1 MIETAQTI
9 IKYNVNN
16 SDTVIQTII
25 QGLIVG
31 LQENKESILEKF
43 IERYDTYVT
52 KLWEREMT
60 KPTEFA
66 NGQPFKFIVHN
77 LTKDDFYDEFKTE
90 LVSSSLITDKEM
102 CVCGRHQVGFIL
114 VPYNIKAAV
123 PYDLYTINDYFLPSF
138 YHKDYKNR
146 NYRKAFN
153 YPSAILP
160 PSVVEEE
167 VIEKNIEENGEILNN
182 DNRKVFSEIIID
194 GWAPHALY
202 TITNGEKEI
211 NPNYV
216 RAQSLN
222 KRYMFDF
229 VDIDK
234 SLYRIQNGLEPL
246 TPTEQIDLA
255 RNLFAYTKSS
265 IRDFEELYPKIYKLF
280 LMLKR
285 RGEYSADRFAYEF
298 EKIKK
303 LER

>member
-31 LQENKESILEKF
+31 LQENQENILEKF
-43 IERYDTYVT
+43 INRYNDYVG

-60 KPTEFA
+60 NPKDFVD
-66 NGQPFKFIVHN
+66 GRPFKFVVHN

-102 CVCGRHQVGFIL
+102 CVCGRHQLGFIL
-114 VPYNIKAAV
+114 VPSNIKAAV
-123 PYDLYTINDYFLPSF
+123 PYDLFTINDYFEPSF
-138 YHKDYKNR
+138 SYKDYEHR
-146 NYRKAFN
+146 NYREAFN

-160 PSVVEEE
+160 PSVVEDE
-167 VIEKNIEENGEILNN
+167 VINKSVAENGEILNN
-182 DNRKVFSEIIID
+182 DNAKVFSEIIID
-194 GWAPHALY
+194 GWAPNAIY

-211 NPNYV
+211 NPNYQ
-216 RAQSLN
+216 RAKKLN
-222 KRYMFDF
+222 EKYMFDF
-229 VDIDK
+229 IDIDK

-255 RNLFAYTKSS
+255 RNIFAYTKSS
-265 IRDFEELYPKIYKLF
+265 INNFEELYPRIYKLF

-285 RGEYSADRFAYEF
+285 RGEYSTDRFAYEF
-298 EKIKK
+298 QKIKK
-303 LER
+303 